1 MKHGYNFMGAKMTA
15 SQYNHWTKPFKE
27 HQGLTKALL
36 LLNKILTYLCYVL
49 YPLLLI
55 LQFVTKNN
63 LWIRSLL
70 TAGVSFLVVSLF
82 RGIYNS
88 PRPYEALEISPLI
101 NKATKGKSFPSRHV
115 FSVFVIA
122 MCWFFYQ
129 PVVGI
134 LLLAAG
140 LLMACVRVIGGV
152 HYPIDVVVGAFAGIV
167 SGILGFLVF

>member
-1 MKHGYNFMGAKMTA
+1 MGVKMTA

-27 HQGLTKALL
+27 HPGLTKALL

-63 LWIRSLL
+63 LWVRSLL

-101 NKATKGKSFPSRHV
+101 NKDTKGKSFPSRHV
-115 FSVFVIA
+115 FSAVMIA
-122 MCWFFYQ
+122 MTYLFFFPYSWCGSCLLILGVILAILR
-129 PVVGI
+129 VVSGVHHVSDVIVGAVWGI
-134 LLLAAG
+134 LAG
-140 LLMACVRVIGGV
+140 VLYFI
-152 HYPIDVVVGAFAGIV
+152 I
-167 SGILGFLVF
+167 